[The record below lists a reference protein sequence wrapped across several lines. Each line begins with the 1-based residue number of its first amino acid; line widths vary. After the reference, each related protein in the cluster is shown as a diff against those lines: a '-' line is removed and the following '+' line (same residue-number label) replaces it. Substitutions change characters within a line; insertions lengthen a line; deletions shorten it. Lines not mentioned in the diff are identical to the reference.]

1 VPLDA
6 KFAAELV
13 DSGLDAI
20 YVSLDGATKESYA
33 KYRIGGDYALVLKN
47 VQLLSKTK
55 KAVGCKSPRLIWK
68 FVVFPHNQH
77 EIEVVRKRHK
87 DLGFDDF
94 EFVEDHGSEQARQ
107 RRQNFNRR
115 LTEKKS
121 GCFFLW
127 NTMVITSQGAVRPC
141 CRNSSEFGLGNV
153 LRDGVKE
160 AWRSDPYNRLRLG
173 FATESFGN
181 TMHCV
186 CKSCI
191 GLAPQHSTETLVTIS
206 SKNAPKTEACFRQ

>member
-1 VPLDA
+1 MTDTHEENYGIAFCENIPAPAAGSLLGPLQA
-6 KFAAELV
+6 KIVREFMLR
-13 DSGLDAI
+13 AI
-20 YVSLDGATKESYA
+20 K
-33 KYRIGGDYALVLKN
+33 RI
-47 VQLLSKTK
+47 SII
-55 KAVGCKSPRLIWK
+55 SS
-68 FVVFPHNQH
+68 
-77 EIEVVRKRHK
+77 EVIRCGP
-87 DLGFDDF
+87 GFDDF
-94 EFVEDHGSEQARQ
+94 EFVEDHGSEKARQ

-121 GCFFLW
+121 GCFFVW